1 MIWYVALIFFVAGIA
16 LGYRLPAVLAWWRN
30 YRYRHSFKPIALR
43 PYYPAEAA
51 KAKHAD
57 DGQAAP

>member
-1 MIWYVALIFFVAGIA
+1 MTWFIALLSLVAGIA

-30 YRYRHSFKPIALR
+30 YRYRHSFKPSALR

-51 KAKHAD
+51 KTKHSD
-57 DGQAAP
+57 DGTAAP